1 MARVKDSYYFET
13 FVECADYSLQAA
25 KLLKEIMTDYDS
37 TMIGENTKKIH
48 FIEHQGDQV
57 KHNLTKVLARAF
69 ITPFDRED
77 IAELSQK
84 IDTMTDSIE
93 SVGMHLYTNNIKK
106 IRPDALPVISLLI
119 NAVEDVKT
127 LLKEMSNFKRNTAF
141 KDLII
146 RVNSVEEEADKLFI
160 ENMHRLSVEESDPM
174 NVLMWRDIYNAL
186 ERSVDACEY
195 VADTVEMVVL
205 KNS

>member
-84 IDTMTDSIE
+84 IDTMTDYDSTMIGENTKKIHFIEHQGDQVKHNLTKVLARAFITPFDREDIAELSQKIDTMTDSIE
-93 SVGMHLYTNNIKK
+93 SVGMRLYTNNIKK

-127 LLKEMSNFKRNTAF
+127 LLKVIKLN
-141 KDLII
+141 II
-146 RVNSVEEEADKLFI
+146 L
-160 ENMHRLSVEESDPM
+160 
-174 NVLMWRDIYNAL
+174 
-186 ERSVDACEY
+186 
-195 VADTVEMVVL
+195 L
-205 KNS
+205 KY

>member
-1 MARVKDSYYFET
+1 M
-13 FVECADYSLQAA
+13 
-25 KLLKEIMTDYDS
+25 
-37 TMIGENTKKIH
+37 
-48 FIEHQGDQV
+48 
-57 KHNLTKVLARAF
+57 
-69 ITPFDRED
+69 TPFDRED

-93 SVGMHLYTNNIKK
+93 SVGMRLYTNNIKK

-127 LLKEMSNFKRNTAF
+127 LLKEMPNFKRNTAF

-174 NVLMWRDIYNAL
+174 KVLMWRDIYNAL

>member
-1 MARVKDSYYFET
+1 
-13 FVECADYSLQAA
+13 
-25 KLLKEIMTDYDS
+25 
-37 TMIGENTKKIH
+37 
-48 FIEHQGDQV
+48 
-57 KHNLTKVLARAF
+57 
-69 ITPFDRED
+69 
-77 IAELSQK
+77 
-84 IDTMTDSIE
+84 MTDSIE
-93 SVGMHLYTNNIKK
+93 SVGMRLYTNNIKK

-127 LLKEMSNFKRNTAF
+127 LLKEMPNFKRNTAF